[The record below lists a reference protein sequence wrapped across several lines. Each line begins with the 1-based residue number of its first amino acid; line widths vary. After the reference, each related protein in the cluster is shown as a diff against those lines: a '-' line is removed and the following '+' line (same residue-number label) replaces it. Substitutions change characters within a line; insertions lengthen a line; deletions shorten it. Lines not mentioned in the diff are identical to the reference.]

1 MNPKIKKIISRNWQ
15 LYVLLLPA
23 VVYLFLFNYV
33 PMYGVAIAFEDFS
46 VKKGIWG
53 SEWVGLEH
61 FKRFITYPNFPLI
74 FKNTLWLGVYGLLT
88 FPCPIIFALMLNEV
102 GNTKFKKVTQM
113 ISYMPNF
120 LSVVVVCSMIRL
132 FFDEKSGV
140 VNSIIEML
148 GSSKISFLSIP
159 QYFDDIY
166 IWSGVWQGL
175 GFSSIIYLSALA
187 GVPGEL
193 IDAAKVDGAGRFRV
207 IWHINLPTI
216 APTIVMLLILSCG
229 GILGAGFEKCFL
241 LQNDLNLSAS
251 QVFST
256 YTYEVGLRG
265 GQFSYAAAIGL
276 FNCIIN
282 LALLCIVNTVSKK
295 VSDIGI
301 W

>member
-1 MNPKIKKIISRNWQ
+1 MNSKVKKIINKNWQ
-15 LYVLLLPA
+15 LYFLLLPA
-23 VVYLFLFNYV
+23 VIYLFVFNYV
-33 PMYGVAIAFEDFS
+33 PMYGILISFQNYS
-46 VKKGIWG
+46 SKRGIWG

-61 FKRFITYPNFPLI
+61 FKRFLTYPNFPLI

-88 FPCPIIFALMLNEV
+88 FPCAIIFALMLNEV
-102 GNTKFKKVTQM
+102 KNPKFKKTTQM

-120 LSVVVVCSMIRL
+120 LSVVVVCSMIKL
-132 FFDEKSGV
+132 FFDAEGGI
-140 VNSIIEML
+140 VNAFIEAL
-148 GSSKISFLSIP
+148 GGTRQSFLTMP
-159 QYFDDIY
+159 KYFDELY

-187 GVPGEL
+187 GVPEEL
-193 IDAAKVDGAGRFRV
+193 VDAAKVDGAGRLRV

-241 LQNDLNLSAS
+241 LKNDLNLSVS

-256 YTYEVGLRG
+256 YIYEVGLSG
-265 GQFSYAAAIGL
+265 GQFSYASAVGL
-276 FNCIIN
+276 FNCIVN
-282 LALLCIVNTVSKK
+282 LMLLFIVNTVSKK